1 MARVIF
7 HTKQVVVLE
16 SENLYTVMTKDTEW
30 LASFAKSNPLAM
42 FAAISEARFHSTY
55 PVPERIEF
63 WSDVKR
69 VSYDEYIA
77 LQGDWNE
84 NNHLMMQPYPMVNR
98 ED

>member
-16 SENLYTVMTKDTEW
+16 SANLYTVMTHDTEW
-30 LASFAKSNPLAM
+30 LASFPKSNVLALG
-42 FAAISEARFHSTY
+42 AAISEARFQSNYGAKRT
-55 PVPERIEF
+55 EF
-63 WSDVKR
+63 WSGVKR
-69 VSYDEYIA
+69 VSYDEYLA

-84 NNHLMMQPYPMVNR
+84 NNHLMNQPYPMVNR

>member
-1 MARVIF
+1 MAQVVF

-16 SENLYTVMTKDTEW
+16 SENLYTVMTHDTEW
-30 LASFAKSNPLAM
+30 LASFSKSNPSAM
-42 FAAISEARFHSTY
+42 FAAISEARLHSDY
-55 PVPERIEF
+55 AVQKRNEF
-63 WSDVKR
+63 WAGVKR

-84 NNHLMMQPYPMVNR
+84 NNHRMNQPYPMVNR